1 MSLLKEWRDYAYG
14 LDDRTPEGKEFWV
27 SYFQAEK
34 GVYEQLLA
42 NPLADPVHGTVKELA
57 EKYGLTIQYMI
68 GFLDGIDDSLAES
81 NNLDDVTEDSEV
93 KLPIDYEKLYMN
105 MVDCNAEW
113 LYTLP
118 QWDKILTPERRKELY
133 KIQKS
138 SKTIVKPPKVGRN
151 DPCPCGSG
159 KKYKKCHEAFDEKME
174 LMKKKGYAV
183 LDHDLIKTP
192 AQIEKY
198 SLCFWFV
205 LFNFYVTNNVD
216 FFRII

>member
-1 MSLLKEWRDYAYG
+1 MSDMTILEQWRSIAYNQNADKNK
-14 LDDRTPEGKEFWV
+14 LQRFWAN
-27 SYFQAEK
+27 YFNIEK
-34 GVYEQLLA
+34 NIYEQLLE
-42 NPLADPVHGTVKELA
+42 NPDEVVSGTVKELA

-105 MVDCNAEW
+105 MVECNAEW

-118 QWDKILTPERRKELY
+118 QWEGIFSKAKRDELY

-138 SKTIVKPPKVGRN
+138 SKTIIKAPKVGRN

-159 KKYKKCHEAFDEKME
+159 LKYKKCCGK
-174 LMKKKGYAV
+174 
-183 LDHDLIKTP
+183 
-192 AQIEKY
+192 
-198 SLCFWFV
+198 
-205 LFNFYVTNNVD
+205 
-216 FFRII
+216 